1 MYLQIKNNRKILSNF
16 KILNVS
22 FSDSF
27 SFLLI
32 PNLTKLDQLKAY
44 SFQQFYLSCFSL
56 NLITLIFSYLSQS
69 LFIFQLIYFFVF
81 LYFFGIKNFYT
92 FQVNFNHPLNLEI
105 NFNHQNLIIIKEHLL
120 NLIKFIILI
129 HFHYLNYFH

>member
-1 MYLQIKNNRKILSNF
+1 MYLQIKIIERYYQILN
-16 KILNVS
+16 ILNVS

-32 PNLTKLDQLKAY
+32 PNLTKLDQLKVY
-44 SFQQFYLSCFSL
+44 SFKQFYLSCFSL
-56 NLITLIFSYLSQS
+56 NLITLIFPTSLNLYLFLAD
-69 LFIFQLIYFFVF
+69 LFLCIPL
-81 LYFFGIKNFYT
+81 FFGIKNFYT